1 MPIAIA
7 AKSRQIILFVARVK
21 SLLPETLSIN
31 ILKKRKYLMILADS
45 ILNLW
50 RFFKWERRLP
60 EVGNQ
65 WQQVKKKLKRGN
77 TLLEGVLVL
86 ATFQSKLR
94 WTECCSRQLLKAWS
108 IQFSTEM
115 LVECLISWIALKA
128 PHMWNGLASTL
139 ATFFCDFRHVYD
151 LGFHFTKTV
160 FHHWGRITAAR
171 RSFPGRWADIQRNG
185 STPWYYT
192 IL

>member
-50 RFFKWERRLP
+50 RFLKWERRLP
-60 EVGNQ
+60 TSQE
-65 WQQVKKKLKRGN
+65 KLKRGN
-77 TLLEGVLVL
+77 TLLGVLVL

-108 IQFSTEM
+108 IQFSTETV
-115 LVECLISWIALKA
+115 VECLISWIALKA

-160 FHHWGRITAAR
+160 FHHRGRITAAR
-171 RSFPGRWADIQRNG
+171 RSFAGHWADIQRNG